1 MRVSVLSLVLL
12 SVPAW
17 AGGPNDPCANGDE
30 VFDGDVYRGDTTEG
44 TVWHRLEGTGGSFVI
59 TTCSGFTTF
68 DTVVEVYEGAC
79 RKPALIASNDTAP
92 LNQCPDGFTRER
104 SLVEIDTVPGE
115 SYLISVAADGTWVGG
130 YGLVIS
136 EGPPDVECALTPTG
150 SNNVYD
156 VTSSVAPR
164 LGYDLRQIT
173 VYDDNGGS
181 FLQNIIADA
190 EQIVLKPGPNAGR
203 IQDSRDGLVTLT
215 GTRAEFRVLSQWSNT
230 VWGEDQPCVSSVD
243 LGFGRP

>member
-1 MRVSVLSLVLL
+1 MRWRAEERLVIRAKDHQHALPL
-12 SVPAW
+12 WSASRQVAVRRKVELPARRPCCDSTDRVP
-17 AGGPNDPCANGDE
+17 
-30 VFDGDVYRGDTTEG
+30 R
-44 TVWHRLEGTGGSFVI
+44 
-59 TTCSGFTTF
+59 
-68 DTVVEVYEGAC
+68 
-79 RKPALIASNDTAP
+79 
-92 LNQCPDGFTRER
+92 
-104 SLVEIDTVPGE
+104 
-115 SYLISVAADGTWVGG
+115 VAADGTWVGG

-164 LGYDLRQIT
+164 VGYDLRQIT

-181 FLQNIIADA
+181 FRRNIIADA